1 MSCELRKRLDRRQ
14 MKCSGKEYDLKRSW
28 NVTISRR
35 ILRHC
40 VVSIQPTIRE
50 FKDIVKLISS
60 FVYHENNTNRQSG
73 VLWRNYVH
81 DSERNYDKDRSFVTD
96 RVSSSVLRKNDL
108 LTRTILE
115 IWITTPECLINIR
128 VD

>member
-1 MSCELRKRLDRRQ
+1 M
-14 MKCSGKEYDLKRSW
+14 
-28 NVTISRR
+28 
-35 ILRHC
+35 
-40 VVSIQPTIRE
+40 VSIQPTIRE

-115 IWITTPECLINIR
+115 I
-128 VD
+128 